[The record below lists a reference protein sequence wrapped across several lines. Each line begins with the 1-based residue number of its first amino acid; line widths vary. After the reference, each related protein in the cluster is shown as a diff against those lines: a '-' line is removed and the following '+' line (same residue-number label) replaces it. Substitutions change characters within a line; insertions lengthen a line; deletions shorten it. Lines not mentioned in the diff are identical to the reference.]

1 MSQNAVSEETIAI
14 ISKVLANNIQHAAI
28 SQILLFAVL
37 FVKHDRKDYYVTPHS
52 KRANT
57 S

>member
-14 ISKVLANNIQHAAI
+14 ICKVLANNIQHATI

-37 FVKHDRKDYYVTPHS
+37 FVKHGRRDYYVTPRS
-52 KRANT
+52 KRTNT
-57 S
+57 P